1 MNMRYHDPLMS
12 HDEAVSALATGNQSK
27 VTTALISVGLN
38 ETDYTWAQ
46 EVCLQH
52 MDDNSPAIVSAG
64 IVAIG
69 HIARRFGNLDIARVS
84 PALQQ
89 AQRKFPSLSGVVE
102 STLDDIEMFT

>member
-12 HDEAVSALATGNQSK
+12 HDEAASDLTTGDQSK
-27 VTTALISVGLN
+27 ITTALISVGLN
-38 ETDYTWAQ
+38 ETDSIWAQ

-52 MDDNSPAIVSAG
+52 MNDNNPAIASAG

-69 HIARRFGNLDIARVS
+69 HIARRFGALDMARVS

-102 STLDDIEMFT
+102 SALDDIEMFT